1 MATIFISKILDK
13 ENDQTEGGFSHSN
26 VKQCTFK
33 LIYNTI
39 KVGSSQI
46 LLAKE
51 TSLSA
56 KNRRIFLRIF
66 ASFFDEA
73 LKAFSLSTEM
83 QSYFL

>member
-56 KNRRIFLRIF
+56 RNRHIFLKIF

-73 LKAFSLSTEM
+73 FKAFSVSNEIHR
-83 QSYFL
+83 FA